1 MQLLPYLLSASVIE
15 RFLHIAFN
23 AEDQYVAYNVFAV
36 LSRVFWTKLPS
47 GGCGTR
53 A

>member
-1 MQLLPYLLSASVIE
+1 MSASVIE

>member
-1 MQLLPYLLSASVIE
+1 MSASVIE
-15 RFLHIAFN
+15 RFLQIAFN

-36 LSRVFWTKLPS
+36 LSRVFWTKRPS

>member
-1 MQLLPYLLSASVIE
+1 MSASVIE
-15 RFLHIAFN
+15 RFLQIAFN

-47 GGCGTR
+47 GGYGTR

>member
-1 MQLLPYLLSASVIE
+1 MSASVIE
-15 RFLHIAFN
+15 RFLQIAFN

-53 A
+53 V

>member
-15 RFLHIAFN
+15 RFLQIAFN

-36 LSRVFWTKLPS
+36 LSRVFWTNLPI